1 MAQTTTTMT
10 ERQGWTILITIGLLV
25 VLLFGG
31 GLVGCPY
38 YKVWERKMAGQAEL
52 QYQQGARQAL
62 IAQAA
67 AEDEASI
74 KRAEAATRRVRGW
87 ADAAKQGCAD
97 LGRPGDLACQ
107 DQLLRDAATY
117 SIAKE
122 GHEGVI
128 VSVGAPVSVA
138 VDPKSRGEQPN

>member
-1 MAQTTTTMT
+1 MAT
-10 ERQGWTILITIGLLV
+10 ETRISDRQAWSFLITCILLV
-25 VLLFGG
+25 LILFGG

-87 ADAAKQGCAD
+87 ADAAKQGCID
-97 LGRPGDLACQ
+97 LGRPGDRACQ

-138 VDPKSRGEQPN
+138 VDPRNGGE

>member
-1 MAQTTTTMT
+1 MSAGGVLT
-10 ERQGWTILITIGLLV
+10 LFLLAV
-25 VLLFGG
+25 IAGG
-31 GLVGCPY
+31 GALAGCPY
-38 YKVWERKMAGQAEL
+38 YKVWERRLAGQAEL

-67 AEDEASI
+67 AEEEAAV

-87 ADAAKQGCAD
+87 ATAARQGCAD
-97 LGRPGDLACQ
+97 LGRAGDRDCE

-122 GHEGVI
+122 GGEGVI
-128 VSVGAPVSVA
+128 VSIGATAAPA
-138 VDPKSRGEQPN
+138 VDPLRPRN

>member
-1 MAQTTTTMT
+1 MASSTQLS
-10 ERQGWTILITIGLLV
+10 ERQGWTALIVICLLV
-25 VLLFGG
+25 VLGVGG
-31 GLVGCPY
+31 GLVGCPH

-62 IAQAA
+62 IAQAK
-67 AEDEASI
+67 AEDEAAIS
-74 KRAEAATRRVRGW
+74 RAEAATRRVRGW

-97 LGRPGDLACQ
+97 LGRPGDRTCE
-107 DQLLRDAATY
+107 DILLRDAATY

-128 VSVGAPVSVA
+128 ISVGAPVSVA
-138 VDPKSRGEQPN
+138 VQPNSPARRPE